1 MNSVNTQ
8 YFILIVPSCLF
19 FIGLAF
25 TFCRLIFKAE
35 IFLLWIGLAYA
46 IPSIALFIQCLMSN
60 PQLTIAAPFT
70 AILYLLGSWLGAYAI
85 SIKLN
90 TSFNHYIALTLSVF
104 AIITLAYFSYIN
116 PQIWLRLII
125 LNASLGL
132 IGFISI
138 PAVLKF
144 LPSSKSFNRW
154 ILIFY
159 LLNVSYSFCRA
170 IINFIFLDSIDRDH
184 IILTSSTW
192 WLLGMSVN
200 IILNILF
207 AIVIS
212 GGAVKDVIQHLN
224 NERLEDPLTQLL
236 NRRGFFEKSEK
247 LAFGNHCYFLVCLD
261 LDHFKSINDT
271 WGHYV
276 GDQVLQKVSRVMLQH
291 KKPNDLMARFGGEEF
306 ICLISAKDATEA
318 LSRTKQL
325 KIRLEQSTFT
335 NHKIKMTASYGLT
348 QIHSFDEIEQGLQR
362 ADDLLYQAKENGR
375 NQISFDLMT

>member
-1 MNSVNTQ
+1 
-8 YFILIVPSCLF
+8 
-19 FIGLAF
+19 
-25 TFCRLIFKAE
+25 
-35 IFLLWIGLAYA
+35 
-46 IPSIALFIQCLMSN
+46 MSN

-70 AILYLLGSWLGAYAI
+70 AILYLLGSWLGGYAI

-318 LSRTKQL
+318 LFRTKQL

>member
-1 MNSVNTQ
+1 M
-8 YFILIVPSCLF
+8 
-19 FIGLAF
+19 
-25 TFCRLIFKAE
+25 
-35 IFLLWIGLAYA
+35 AYA

-318 LSRTKQL
+318 LFRTKQL

>member
-1 MNSVNTQ
+1 MNSINTQ

-70 AILYLLGSWLGAYAI
+70 AILYLLGSWLGAYAVT
-85 SIKLN
+85 IKLN
-90 TSFNHYIALTLSVF
+90 TSFNHYVALTLSTF
-104 AIITLAYFSYIN
+104 AIITLAYFSYVN

-132 IGFISI
+132 IGFIAI
-138 PAVLKF
+138 PAALKS
-144 LPSSKSFNRW
+144 LPTSKSFDRW

-170 IINFIFLDSIDRDH
+170 IINFIFLDTIDRDH
-184 IILTSSTW
+184 FILTSSTW

-212 GGAVKDVIQHLN
+212 GGAVKDVIQRLN
-224 NERLEDPLTQLL
+224 NERLHDPLTQLL
-236 NRRGFFEKSEK
+236 NRRGFSEKSEK
-247 LAFGNHCYFLVCLD
+247 LAFNNHCYFLVCFD
-261 LDHFKSINDT
+261 LDHFKLINDT

-276 GDQVLQKVSRVMLQH
+276 GDQVLQKVSRVMLQQQ
-291 KKPNDLMARFGGEEF
+291 KPNDLMARFGGEEF
-306 ICLISAKDATEA
+306 IYLISAKDATEA

-325 KIRLEQSTFT
+325 KTRLEQSSFT
-335 NHKIKMTASYGLT
+335 SCKIKITASYGLT
-348 QIHSFDEIEQGLQR
+348 QIHNFHELEEGLQR

-375 NQISFDLMT
+375 NQISFDLII